1 MAVLWHEVAGKTQKI
16 DSKSAYLLA
25 ANWTLGV
32 AVAGQNVHNTPL
44 SDIPSLFLGETFG
57 QYSTITQ
64 ARPSG

>member
-1 MAVLWHEVAGKTQKI
+1 MATEAGKKAL
-16 DSKSAYLLA
+16 DLVK
-25 ANWTLGV
+25 NV
-32 AVAGQNVHNTPL
+32 AMAGQNIHNAPL